1 VASTLLKI
9 LPAMASVLVIIVF
22 SLMFPCCYT
31 LKQGGIML
39 GYLHSAVPLESLAEK
54 NPDDAKTLAFV
65 ADIADIRAFA
75 KELGLKDTKNYTKY
89 VQLDRDYLAAIVSAS
104 QKYSFKRYEWKFP
117 IVGSVPYK
125 GFFLADDAR
134 KEAAKLKEK
143 NLDVWIR
150 PVDAFSTLG
159 FFRDPLY
166 SYMRSYPINELAD
179 LLIHETVHATIF
191 IKGNMNFNEEL
202 AEFIG
207 SEGARLYIEKRF
219 GADSE
224 TMQNMLARK
233 KDGATFVAY
242 IQTLIAELDA
252 LYNADDY
259 KIKTDEEKAAQKA
272 AVIHASQER
281 YTTEYETMFSTDDR
295 RGFATME
302 INNAYLE
309 LFRLYYKKDSELKEL
324 YEMSGSDLVKFIAA
338 AKTIGKSG
346 RRGSPE
352 AALREALTRNE

>member
-1 VASTLLKI
+1 LLKT
-9 LPAMASVLVIIVF
+9 LPAILSIIVIIAF
-22 SLMFPCCYT
+22 SMMFPCCYT

-39 GYLHSAVPLESLAEK
+39 GYLHSGVSLESLAEK
-54 NPDDAKTLAFV
+54 DSGDAEMLAFI
-65 ADIADIRAFA
+65 ANIADIRAFA

-89 VQLDRDYLAAIVSAS
+89 VQIDRDYLAAIVSAS

-125 GFFLADDAR
+125 GFFLVEDAR
-134 KEAAKLKEK
+134 KEAEKLKEK

-166 SYMRSYPINELAD
+166 SYMRSYPIDELAD

-224 TMQNMLARK
+224 AMQNMLARK
-233 KDGATFVAY
+233 KDSATFVAY

-252 LYNADDY
+252 HYNADDY
-259 KIKTDEEKAAQKA
+259 KLETDEEKAAQKA

-281 YTTEYETMFSTDDR
+281 YAREYETMFSTTSR
-295 RGFATME
+295 RGFADME

-324 YEMSGSDLVKFIAA
+324 YEISGSDLAKFIVA
-338 AKTIGKSG
+338 AKSIGKSSSL
-346 RRGSPE
+346 RRAPPE
-352 AALREALTRNE
+352 TELREARSLPPR